1 MIMLSDAYDQELLA
15 FLECCEDYT
24 QSVWDTQD
32 RWGRGPRHRQS
43 NVEVVEHKLSK
54 DFAAVCCLKINY
66 VKTWKISVNS

>member
-1 MIMLSDAYDQELLA
+1 MQLFLNDDPLELRNMMMVSDAYDQELLA

-54 DFAAVCCLKINY
+54 DFTAVC
-66 VKTWKISVNS
+66 